1 MDELF
6 VSWLD
11 IGLLVFLALSM
22 LIGLMRGFVF
32 ELLSLAGWFVA
43 YFAAR
48 FGTPTAQP
56 WLHIGES
63 GSSLNYGATFACAFI
78 AALIVWGLMA
88 RLARMLVRAT
98 PLSLVDRLLGAMFG
112 ALRASV
118 LLLAVATVVGL
129 TPAVRSSVWQQS
141 QGAAL
146 LQGVLD
152 GIRPLLPGEFG
163 RYLPAS
169 I

>member
-1 MDELF
+1 ML
-6 VSWLD
+6 W
-11 IGLLVFLALSM
+11 GLSTVDVLMLGVIALSV
-22 LIGLMRGFVF
+22 LIGLFRGLVF
-32 ELLSLAGWFVA
+32 EVMSLAGWVVAYLVAKAYSPLAEPHLPIGAQGSAAQHAAAFVVVFVA
-43 YFAAR
+43 
-48 FGTPTAQP
+48 
-56 WLHIGES
+56 
-63 GSSLNYGATFACAFI
+63 
-78 AALIVWGLMA
+78 ALLVWALLS
-88 RLARMLVRAT
+88 RLLRMLVRAT
-98 PLSLVDRLLGAMFG
+98 PLSLVDRLLGALFG

-118 LLLAVATVVGL
+118 LLLAVATVVGM
-129 TPAVRSSVWQQS
+129 TPAARSSAWQQS